1 MQLAGFHHVTS
12 VTADIAANHGFY
24 VRTLGMR
31 LVKKSVNQDDVSAYH
46 LFYGDGDGT
55 PGTELTFF
63 DWRLPREQRG
73 TSSVVRVG
81 LRVATEAALC
91 WWEERLH
98 AANVVVRPIHMVDAR
113 LTLPF
118 EDPEGH
124 RLVLVNDGQSL
135 DGRAWAGAD
144 VPPGHRILGLGPIV
158 ISVPSLAPTQQMLEQ
173 VLGMHNVRHYEL
185 AGVPITVFA
194 MHQKGSAGELHVAV
208 EPQTKE
214 RKLGA
219 GGVHH
224 LAFRTSAADFRNW
237 EAHLTEAGVPNSG
250 PVDRY
255 YFKSLYFREPNGV
268 LFEIATDEPGFAVD
282 ETVENL
288 GQRLALP
295 PFLEPRRA
303 EIEAGLVPL

>member
-12 VTADIAANHGFY
+12 VTADIVANHAFY
-24 VRTLGMR
+24 VRTLGLR

-46 LFYGDGDGT
+46 LFYGDGEGA

-63 DWRLPREQRG
+63 DWRMPHEHRG
-73 TSSVVRVG
+73 TCSVVRTG
-81 LRVATEAALC
+81 LRVAADADLC

-98 AANVVVRPIHMVDAR
+98 AADVVVHPIQLLDGR

-124 RLVLVNDGQSL
+124 RLALVADNQGSS
-135 DGRAWAGAD
+135 GPAWAGST
-144 VPPGHRILGLGPIV
+144 VPPEHRILGLGPV
-158 ISVPSLAPTQQMLEQ
+158 MMCVPALAPTQRVLEQ
-173 VLGMHNVRHYEL
+173 VLGMRWVRRYEL
-185 AGVPITVFA
+185 AGVPVEVFA
-194 MHQKGSAGELHVAV
+194 MGANGPAGELHVAI
-208 EPQTKE
+208 EPGADVA
-214 RKLGA
+214 RLGA

-224 LAFRTSAADFRNW
+224 VAFRTSASDFKKW
-237 EAHLTEAGVPNSG
+237 EEQLCGARVANSG

-255 YFKSLYFREPNGV
+255 YFKSLYFREPSGV
-268 LFEIATDEPGFAVD
+268 LFEIATSEPGFAVD
-282 ETVENL
+282 EPLETL

-303 EIEAGLVPL
+303 KIEAGLVPL

>member
-12 VTADIAANHGFY
+12 VTADIAANHAFY
-24 VRTLGMR
+24 VRTLGLR

-46 LFYGDGDGT
+46 LFYGDGEGT

-81 LRVATEAALC
+81 LRLATEADLC

-98 AANVVVRPIHMVDAR
+98 AAGVVVQPIQTVDGR

-124 RLVLVNDGQSL
+124 RLALITDAQGEI
-135 DGRAWAGAD
+135 GRAWLGSD
-144 VPPGHRILGLGPIV
+144 VPVAHRILGLGPITV
-158 ISVPSLAPTQQMLEQ
+158 SVPALAPTRRMLEQ
-173 VLGMHNVRHYEL
+173 ILGMSVVREYEL
-185 AGVPITVFA
+185 AGTTVTVFA
-194 MHQKGSAGELHVAV
+194 MSAPGAAGELHVAA
-208 EPQTKE
+208 EPNANVG
-214 RKLGA
+214 RLGA

-224 LAFRTSAADFRNW
+224 LAFRTNATDFKNW
-237 EAHLTEAGVPNSG
+237 EIRLKEARVANSG
-250 PVDRY
+250 VVDRF
-255 YFKSLYFREPNGV
+255 YFRSLYFREPNGV
-268 LFEIATDEPGFAVD
+268 LFEIATNGPGFAVD
-282 ETVENL
+282 EAPESL
-288 GQRLALP
+288 GQKLALP

-303 EIEAGLVPL
+303 EIEAGLIPL